1 MAANDVPCCEP
12 MFWFYLTACFALVA
26 FAGLMS
32 GLTLGLMSLSLVELE
47 VIVKAGEPNDRKN
60 AGQCHEPIDCIH
72 TFLLNSFLFGK
83 FFCLIVHNFKLTPL
97 KKLQRNGQK
106 RSSHSL
112 RTSIFCS
119 VHSSQA
125 MLWRWRY
132 HAHAHIFK
140 YNSTLS
146 FQLFIQYLLTVFLLL
161 KSKRL
166 YQSLSIPCFQLGAL
180 F

>member
-12 MFWFYLTACFALVA
+12 MFWFYLTACFGLVA

-47 VIVKAGEPNDRKN
+47 VIAKAGEPNDRRN
-60 AGQCHEPIDCIH
+60 AGQCHEPIDPILIL
-72 TFLLNSFLFGK
+72 FLLHSSLQTNT
-83 FFCLIVHNFKLTPL
+83 I

-106 RSSHSL
+106 RSCHSL
-112 RTSIFCS
+112 RTNIFCC

-132 HAHAHIFK
+132 HAYAHIFR
-140 YNSTLS
+140 YNLTLS
-146 FQLFIQYLLTVFLLL
+146 FSTFYLVFNDNVSVA
-161 KSKRL
+161 K
-166 YQSLSIPCFQLGAL
+166 I
-180 F
+180 